1 MKFKNVITESLI
13 EGSGLPKAT
22 KNILLY
28 IFNHYAMD
36 DNEMS
41 IPYEK
46 YVDSVLDLSKKF
58 SISISESVKAFS
70 IYDTYKDVLFREYP
84 FENFE
89 PKITYDNNELFLYA
103 VTKYIGDKYGNKP
116 IYSNGITTMELGFFE
131 DVDSLRIE
139 ENLGTVN
146 GYVSID
152 FVDNEIFMKDT
163 NESSLYLHIYL
174 GFDAFDKE
182 KVGYDIIDL
191 EEHMSYIQNKHGK
204 TYKDNEIVGTGWIKS
219 EHFKYPDYFT
229 KESVER
235 YGERVVNILKQVMNR
250 HQYDLEGFGDWLE
263 HGGSVFENYK
273 KNKK

>member
-22 KNILLY
+22 KNILIY
-28 IFNHYAMD
+28 IFNNYAMD

-46 YVDSVLDLSKKF
+46 YEESVLDLSKKF
-58 SISISESVKAFS
+58 SISIPESVKAFS

-89 PKITYDNNELFLYA
+89 PKITYDNNVLFLYA

-116 IYSNGITTMELGFFE
+116 IYSNGSTTMDLGFFDDPE
-131 DVDSLRIE
+131 NMRKE
-139 ENLGTVN
+139 EQLGTVN

-152 FVDNEIFMKDT
+152 FADNEIFMKET
-163 NESSLYLHIYL
+163 IETSLYLHIYL
-174 GFDAFDKE
+174 DFNAFDKE

-191 EEHMSYIQNKHGK
+191 EQHMSYIENEAGRRYK
-204 TYKDNEIVGTGWIKS
+204 TNEVVGTGWIKS
-219 EHFKYPDYFT
+219 SHFKYPEYFT

-235 YGERVVNILKQVMNR
+235 YGERVVYILKQVMNR
-250 HQYDLEGFGDWLE
+250 HQHDLEGFGDWLQ

-273 KNKK
+273 KK